1 MPIKKWLKYA
11 LSNYILQCT
20 LRTISSAQGVKKAM
34 IPRIKDVPDM
44 GPSINYVVSV
54 GGGGSPKDDLLHR
67 PYLTKKTT
75 RGEGVRN
82 RQF

>member
-44 GPSINYVVSV
+44 LFSSHCYFTRLNLKKTGPS
-54 GGGGSPKDDLLHR
+54 
-67 PYLTKKTT
+67 
-75 RGEGVRN
+75 
-82 RQF
+82 

>member
-34 IPRIKDVPDM
+34 IPRIKNVPDM
-44 GPSINYVVSV
+44 LFSLHIVSRINEICNRIKFSLLNSIL
-54 GGGGSPKDDLLHR
+54 K
-67 PYLTKKTT
+67 
-75 RGEGVRN
+75 
-82 RQF
+82 